1 MESIKKVTEQ
11 NKRKIDRQLIQLKAE
26 ITEPMIGK
34 VVVFTQ
40 DVSDSGA
47 FVVLPRDRCPPV
59 GSSLNIRLYRK
70 TGYEGEDAM
79 YSARVVRVTESGMG
93 LQFFD
98 FDME

>member
-1 MESIKKVTEQ
+1 MEPIKKATEQ

-34 VVVFTQ
+34 VVVFTK
-40 DVSDSGA
+40 DVSDCGA

-70 TGYEGEDAM
+70 TGSGEESM
-79 YSARVVRVTESGMG
+79 FSARVVRVTESGMG

-98 FDME
+98 FDMK

>member
-1 MESIKKVTEQ
+1 MESIKKATEQ
-11 NKRKIDRQLIQLKAE
+11 NRRKIDRQLIRIKAE
-26 ITEPMIGK
+26 ITEPMIGN

-59 GSSLNIRLYRK
+59 GSSLNIRLYRNPE
-70 TGYEGEDAM
+70 TESEAM
-79 YSARVVRVTESGMG
+79 VSARVVRVTESGMG

-98 FDME
+98 FDMK

>member
-1 MESIKKVTEQ
+1 METIKKVTEQ
-11 NKRKIDRQLIQLKAE
+11 SRRKIERQLIQMKAE

-47 FVVLPRDRCPPV
+47 FVVLPRDQCPPV
-59 GSSLNIRLYRK
+59 GASLNIRLYRK
-70 TGYEGEDAM
+70 PGAEDVAT

>member
-1 MESIKKVTEQ
+1 METIKKVTEQ
-11 NKRKIDRQLIQLKAE
+11 SRRKIERQLIQMKAE

-47 FVVLPRDRCPPV
+47 FVVLPRDQCPPA
-59 GSSLNIRLYRK
+59 
-70 TGYEGEDAM
+70 T

>member
-1 MESIKKVTEQ
+1 MESIKKATEQ
-11 NKRKIDRQLIQLKAE
+11 NRRKIDRHLIQLKAE

-34 VVVFTQ
+34 VVVFTKN
-40 DVSDSGA
+40 VSDSGA

-70 TGYEGEDAM
+70 VGSEEEAM

>member
-1 MESIKKVTEQ
+1 MEPIKKATEQ

-47 FVVLPRDRCPPV
+47 FVVLAKDRCPPV

-70 TGYEGEDAM
+70 TGSGEESM
-79 YSARVVRVTESGMG
+79 FSARVVRVTESGMG

-98 FDME
+98 FDMK

>member
-1 MESIKKVTEQ
+1 METIKKVTEQ
-11 NKRKIDRQLIQLKAE
+11 SRRKIERQLIQIKAE

-47 FVVLPRDRCPPV
+47 FVVLPRDQCPPV
-59 GSSLNIRLYRK
+59 GASLNIRLYRK
-70 TGYEGEDAM
+70 PGVEGVATF
-79 YSARVVRVTESGMG
+79 SARVVRVTESGMG

>member
-1 MESIKKVTEQ
+1 MESIKKTTEQ
-11 NKRKIDRQLIQLKAE
+11 NRRKIDRQLIQIKAE

-70 TGYEGEDAM
+70 PGAEGEAM
-79 YSARVVRVTESGMG
+79 LSARVVRVTESGMG

-98 FDME
+98 FDMK

>member
-1 MESIKKVTEQ
+1 MESIKKDTEQ
-11 NKRKIDRQLIQLKAE
+11 NRRKIDRQLIQIKAE

-70 TGYEGEDAM
+70 TGSGEAAM

>member
-11 NKRKIDRQLIQLKAE
+11 NRRKIDRQLIQLKAE

-70 TGYEGEDAM
+70 TGSEEEAM

-98 FDME
+98 FDVE